1 MKHSS
6 RFIIC
11 SDSRD
16 GMPGIFFSC
25 FFFFHGHGCHH
36 FSLYTA
42 NGVSYDLGQFN
53 STIQLLE
60 KMFMVQ
66 PVWQMVSS
74 HL

>member
-25 FFFFHGHGCHH
+25 LFFFF
-36 FSLYTA
+36 FMDM
-42 NGVSYDLGQFN
+42 GVIIFLCTQPMEYL
-53 STIQLLE
+53 TI
-60 KMFMVQ
+60 
-66 PVWQMVSS
+66 
-74 HL
+74 